1 MKIIGITGGIGAG
14 KSTVSAEFKVLGA
27 KVIDADA
34 ISRQITTKEG
44 LAYGEIVDY
53 FGESILLT
61 NGEINRKALAEIVF
75 SDKDKLNALNE
86 ITHKHIFDNMR
97 EEIKNSSEELV
108 VLDVPL
114 LFSDDFKIPC
124 DIKIAVLA
132 DEDLRIERV
141 MNRDGMSK
149 EEVVE
154 RIKNQMTN
162 EEYMSLADIYIWN
175 NDLEESKK
183 QVREIY
189 ESVRR

>member
-14 KSTVSAEFKVLGA
+14 KSTVSAEFKELGA

-34 ISRQITTKEG
+34 ISRSITTKEG
-44 LAYGEIVDY
+44 QAYGEIVNY
-53 FGESILLT
+53 FGESILSG

-75 SDKDKLNALNE
+75 SNKDKLDALNE
-86 ITHKHIFDNMR
+86 ITHKHIFNKMQ
-97 EEIKNSSEELV
+97 EEINASSEGIV

-132 DEDLRIERV
+132 DENLRIERA
-141 MNRDGMSK
+141 MKRDGMVY
-149 EEVVE
+149 EEVVK
-154 RIKNQMTN
+154 RIENQMTN

-175 NDLEESKK
+175 NDLEETKK

-189 ESVRR
+189 ESMRR